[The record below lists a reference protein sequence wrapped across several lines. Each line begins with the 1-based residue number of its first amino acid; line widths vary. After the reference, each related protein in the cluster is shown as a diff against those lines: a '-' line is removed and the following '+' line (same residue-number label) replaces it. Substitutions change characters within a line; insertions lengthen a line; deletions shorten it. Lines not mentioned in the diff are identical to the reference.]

1 MRGSV
6 KKIFS
11 AVFVLV
17 MLMTAIPM
25 RAQSDLMFSQYWALP
40 AYYNP
45 AATGEIDFVRIRGG
59 ARMQWLGI
67 DNAPKSFLVTADS
80 PFQIGK
86 TRIGAGVNMTQE
98 SMGLFSNMLVN
109 VQGSYKFKFLK
120 GRFSIGVQ
128 GGYYN
133 TRFRGSEVSIP
144 EGDDFHDSS
153 DEAIPT
159 RDLTGNAF
167 DLSAGIWYTH
177 KYFSI
182 GVSGM
187 HLLAPTVSL
196 NSEGTES
203 AEVSQYETKLNRQLY
218 FTAAGNIELKNTLFE
233 LQPSLLFNTDFNNFG
248 GEVTLRSTYRKLVW
262 LGLGYRYND
271 AVSVMAGVEFKN
283 FFVGYAYDYPTSAIS
298 KVSSG
303 SHELVVGYQLKLNFN
318 KKNKN
323 KHRSIRIM

>member
-1 MRGSV
+1 M